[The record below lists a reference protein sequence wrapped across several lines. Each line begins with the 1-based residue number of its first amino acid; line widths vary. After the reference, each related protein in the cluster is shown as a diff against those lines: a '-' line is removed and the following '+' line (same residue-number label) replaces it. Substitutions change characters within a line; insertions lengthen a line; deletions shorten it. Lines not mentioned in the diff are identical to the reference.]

1 MSERLVVAAA
11 ITDDLESPR
20 LLLAAR
26 RTEPPALA
34 GLWEFPG
41 GKVEEGETEVQALHR
56 EILEELG
63 VHVTLGDE
71 VPGPDWGGQT
81 SGEAVPVWELRPAEG
96 TSPRLVLRIWWAQVQ
111 PDVDGGIPEPLP
123 LEDHDE
129 LRWLEPGKWRDVAWI
144 EADRRI
150 VEALLADAVSRARRA
165 WC

>member
-81 SGEAVPVWELRPAEG
+81 SGETVPVWELRPAEG
-96 TSPRLVLRIWWAQVQ
+96 TSQRLVLRIWWAQMQ
-111 PDVDGGIPEPLP
+111 PDADGTIPEPLP